1 MCCEEIDMLKLNR
14 TLMTTLVC
22 LVAMLLTSV
31 SSSVQASTASIEA
44 QSFPMQQT
52 AIQEKLGVNTDCV
65 EPHHKEHMMEKG
77 QKSHT
82 SCSSSCI
89 VKIPTTLSQNGL
101 MLLPYS
107 LALIDK
113 PPTEKA
119 VVVIYKPYRPPIV

>member
-1 MCCEEIDMLKLNR
+1 MLKLNR

-52 AIQEKLGVNTDCV
+52 ALQEKLGVNTDCV
-65 EPHHKEHMMEKG
+65 EPHHKENMMEKG

>member
-1 MCCEEIDMLKLNR
+1 MLKLNR

-52 AIQEKLGVNTDCV
+52 ALQEKLGVNTDCV

-77 QKSHT
+77 QQSHT

-107 LALIDK
+107 LALINK

>member
-1 MCCEEIDMLKLNR
+1 MCCEEIDMLKLNS
-14 TLMTTLVC
+14 TFMTTLVC

-52 AIQEKLGVNTDCV
+52 ALQEKLGVNTDCV

-113 PPTEKA
+113 LPTEKA

>member
-1 MCCEEIDMLKLNR
+1 MLKLNC

-52 AIQEKLGVNTDCV
+52 ALQEKLGVNTDCV
-65 EPHHKEHMMEKG
+65 EPYHKEHMMEKG

-113 PPTEKA
+113 LPTEKA
-119 VVVIYKPYRPPIV
+119 VVVVYKPYRPPIV

>member
-1 MCCEEIDMLKLNR
+1 MLKLNR

-52 AIQEKLGVNTDCV
+52 ALQEKLGVNTDCV
-65 EPHHKEHMMEKG
+65 EPHYKEHMMEKG

>member
-1 MCCEEIDMLKLNR
+1 MLKLNR

-52 AIQEKLGVNTDCV
+52 ALQEKLGVNTDCV

-77 QKSHT
+77 QQSHT

>member
-1 MCCEEIDMLKLNR
+1 MLKLNR

-52 AIQEKLGVNTDCV
+52 ALQEKLGVNTDCV

-77 QKSHT
+77 QKLHT

>member
-52 AIQEKLGVNTDCV
+52 ALQEKLGVNTDCV

-77 QKSHT
+77 KSRT
-82 SCSSSCI
+82 P
-89 VKIPTTLSQNGL
+89 VAAL
-101 MLLPYS
+101 
-107 LALIDK
+107 LAL
-113 PPTEKA
+113 
-119 VVVIYKPYRPPIV
+119 

>member
-1 MCCEEIDMLKLNR
+1 MLKLNR

-52 AIQEKLGVNTDCV
+52 ALQEKLGVNTDCV
-65 EPHHKEHMMEKG
+65 EPHHKEYMMEKG

-119 VVVIYKPYRPPIV
+119 VGVIYKPYRPPIV

>member
-1 MCCEEIDMLKLNR
+1 
-14 TLMTTLVC
+14 
-22 LVAMLLTSV
+22 MLLTSV

-52 AIQEKLGVNTDCV
+52 ALQEKLGVNTDCV

-119 VVVIYKPYRPPIV
+119 VGVIYKPYRPPIV

>member
-1 MCCEEIDMLKLNR
+1 MLKLNR

-52 AIQEKLGVNTDCV
+52 ALQEKLGVNTDCV
-65 EPHHKEHMMEKG
+65 EPHHKEHMMKKG

>member
-1 MCCEEIDMLKLNR
+1 MLKLNR

-52 AIQEKLGVNTDCV
+52 ALQEKLGVNTDCV
-65 EPHHKEHMMEKG
+65 EPHHKERMMEKG

>member
-1 MCCEEIDMLKLNR
+1 
-14 TLMTTLVC
+14 
-22 LVAMLLTSV
+22 AMLLTSV

-52 AIQEKLGVNTDCV
+52 ALQEKLGVNTDCV
-65 EPHHKEHMMEKG
+65 EPHHQEHMMEKG

-113 PPTEKA
+113 LPTEKA
-119 VVVIYKPYRPPIV
+119 VVVVYKPYRPPIV

>member
-1 MCCEEIDMLKLNR
+1 
-14 TLMTTLVC
+14 
-22 LVAMLLTSV
+22 VAMLLTSV

-52 AIQEKLGVNTDCV
+52 ALQEKLGVNTDCV